1 MLEIHFVDSYKK
13 KQWRTEIEIWNEKT
27 TLFGDCGRKERK
39 ERGGGGEENEKRRKG
54 INSIRKAGIQL

>member
-1 MLEIHFVDSYKK
+1 MK
-13 KQWRTEIEIWNEKT
+13 KT

-39 ERGGGGEENEKRRKG
+39 ERGGGGEENEKRRKE